1 MQAEDTVTMSIGD
14 IINDA
19 VAWVSEE
26 IQRSIDDISDSAEPS
41 ERRIWESDA
50 TSHVARPCAPSRVVA
65 LETLC
70 NW

>member
-1 MQAEDTVTMSIGD
+1 MSIGD
-14 IINDA
+14 LINDA

-41 ERRIWESDA
+41 EKRIWESD
-50 TSHVARPCAPSRVVA
+50 VAGRAVRSYAPPRAVA
-65 LETLC
+65 LETLT